1 MKIFTRSIIILSF
14 VSLLTDVSSE
24 MLYPI
29 LPLYLK
35 SIGYSVLFI
44 GILEGFAEAVAGL
57 SKGYFGSLSDKTGK
71 RSPFIQSG
79 YLLSALSKPM
89 LAILTNPVWI
99 FLSRTF
105 DRFGK
110 GIRTSARDAMLSDES
125 LPETR
130 GKVFGFHRGM
140 DTLGAVI
147 GPLAALIY
155 LNFYP
160 GNYASL
166 FIIAF
171 FPAILGVI
179 LTLMLKDK
187 VKAEKQNGEK
197 VKFFSFMKYGKTA
210 PAAYKKTVFGFFA
223 FTIFNSSDVFLLL
236 MIKNSG
242 YGDNDVIMLYI
253 FYNLIYAL
261 SSLPM
266 GALADRLG
274 MKKIYI
280 LGLLIFCIVY
290 AGLSFKPD
298 KIFLYALFFAYGIY
312 AASTEGV
319 SKAWITKIS
328 DKKDTATAIG
338 FYTGLN
344 SLFAIA
350 SSSIAGLIWYS
361 FSPEAMFIFSSAG
374 VLCVAV
380 YFLITKENKIIHQ
393 DNYI

>member
-1 MKIFTRSIIILSF
+1 
-14 VSLLTDVSSE
+14 

-35 SIGYSVLFI
+35 SIGFSIIFI
-44 GILEGFAEAVAGL
+44 GVLEGFAEAVAGL

-71 RSPFIQSG
+71 RAPFVQSG
-79 YLLSALSKPM
+79 YFLSALSKPM
-89 LAILTNPVWI
+89 LAIFINPVWI

-125 LPETR
+125 TPETR
-130 GKVFGFHRGM
+130 GRVFGFHRGM

-147 GPLAALIY
+147 GPVFALIY
-155 LNFYP
+155 LHFNP

-187 VKAEKQNGEK
+187 AKQESLSAKNVG
-197 VKFFSFMKYGKTA
+197 FFSFLKYGKLATSS
-210 PAAYKKTVFGFFA
+210 YKKTVFGFFA

-236 MIKNSG
+236 MVKNSG

-253 FYNLIYAL
+253 FYNLVYAL

-266 GALADRLG
+266 GALADRYG
-274 MKKIYI
+274 MKKIYMS
-280 LGLLIFCIVY
+280 GLLIFCAVY

-298 KIFLYALFFAYGIY
+298 IVVLYVLFFAYGIY

-344 SLFAIA
+344 SIFAIV

-361 FSPEAMFIFSSAG
+361 FSPEVMFVFSSAG
-374 VLCVAV
+374 VFCVIL
-380 YFLITKENKIIHQ
+380 YFLFSKGNNINHQ
-393 DNYI
+393 DNYT